1 MLKGQI
7 KMERSPFHTKRNDKA
22 PRGSENLQ
30 AQVST
35 DMFNDFMKYA
45 EQYNKEHEV
54 PQTKKG
60 DVNKSAP
67 LKHIINMFLN
77 NNAIER
83 KCFDDLYVIMAC
95 NTIDFN
101 KDAGIH
107 LDVDGAIIGFV
118 DTPEKFTK
126 FHPFRA
132 VHDRFNESKLIYAL
146 QDFNKDTFDML
157 NLSSFDREV
166 LFDIEPAFYKDFE
179 DLKTALTRTYD
190 YIDFDNAR
198 ICMFNLNNY
207 FDIQQDGVFV
217 SKQSKYEHDGVVVL
231 IDPRDIYKNDRVIL
245 RVKWSYNAGVL
256 TCKCDVEALDLF
268 NAELCNELPEA
279 VYNDYWNISSGLLD
293 ISAKYELDYKNSNLR
308 LIMLEQ
314 EFKKKY
320 EAEKKRNAELKQ
332 WLVEHDKL

>member
-1 MLKGQI
+1 MIKRQI
-7 KMERSPFHTKRNDKA
+7 KLERSPFMKTRDMTA
-22 PRGSENLQ
+22 PKGSELLET
-30 AQVST
+30 QVSQ
-35 DMFNDFMKYA
+35 DMFNDFMLYA
-45 EQYNKEHEV
+45 QQYNEEHNV
-54 PQTKKG
+54 PKTRKG
-60 DVNKSAP
+60 NVNRATP
-67 LKHIINMFLN
+67 LKQIINEFLN
-77 NNAIER
+77 SHAFER

-95 NTIDFN
+95 NPIDFN

-107 LDVDGAIIGFV
+107 PDVDGAIIGFV

-166 LFDIEPAFYKDFE
+166 LFGIEPAFYKDFD
-179 DLKTALTRTYD
+179 DLKTALSSIYEP
-190 YIDFDNAR
+190 IEFDNAR

-207 FDIQQDGVFV
+207 FDIQKDGVFV

-256 TCKCDVEALDLF
+256 TCKCDVEALDFF

-293 ISAKYELDYKNSNLR
+293 ISAKYEFDYKNSNLR
-308 LIMLEQ
+308 LIMLKQ
-314 EFKKKY
+314 NFKK
-320 EAEKKRNAELKQ
+320 EFLEERQRNAHLKQ
-332 WLVEHDKL
+332 WLDDHKQP

>member
-1 MLKGQI
+1 MIKRQI
-7 KMERSPFHTKRNDKA
+7 KLERSPFMKTRDMTA
-22 PRGSENLQ
+22 PQGSVNLQ
-30 AQVST
+30 AQVSQ
-35 DMFNDFMKYA
+35 DVFDDFMLYA
-45 EQYNKEHEV
+45 RQYNEEH
-54 PQTKKG
+54 PQPNTK
-60 DVNKSAP
+60 DPLNNKANP
-67 LKHIINMFLN
+67 LKHIVNEFLN
-77 NNAIER
+77 MHAFER

-95 NTIDFN
+95 NPIDFN

-107 LDVDGAIIGFV
+107 PDVDGAIIGFV

-126 FHPFRA
+126 FRPFRA
-132 VHDRFNESKLIYAL
+132 VHDRFNKSKFIYAL
-146 QDFNKDTFDML
+146 EDFDKDTFDML

-166 LFDIEPAFYKDFE
+166 LFGIEPHFYNDFE
-179 DLKTALTRTYD
+179 DLKTALTRTYE

-231 IDPRDIYKNDRVIL
+231 IDPRDIYKNNRVIL

-256 TCKCDVEALDLF
+256 TCKCDVEALDFF

-308 LIMLEQ
+308 LIMLKQKFKE
-314 EFKKKY
+314 EFL
-320 EAEKKRNAELKQ
+320 EERQRNAHLKQ
-332 WLVEHDKL
+332 WLDDHKQL